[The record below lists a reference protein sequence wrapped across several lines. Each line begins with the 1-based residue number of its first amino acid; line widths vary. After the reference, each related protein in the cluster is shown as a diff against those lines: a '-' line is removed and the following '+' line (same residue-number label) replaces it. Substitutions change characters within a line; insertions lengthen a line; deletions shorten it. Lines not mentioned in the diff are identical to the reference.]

1 MEHQESKSPIVLK
14 NTQESKDGRDIVFNQ
29 HSTVR
34 LAPAFDI
41 DFEYSTS
48 LTSSSSMTM
57 PQTNATVVSFEEVP
71 RLEANQRVNVTA
83 ILSKGTEKPNQV
95 QLRATQKK
103 AFVKEDCIIED
114 TTGSAMLHIW
124 EPMSEQLK
132 SGTTYEFKNF
142 VVKNFQGTN
151 HLSTSTSTSFSVVD
165 QQVEALKGPSLLECA
180 EKNLKVK
187 EFKSVNKLD
196 IYISC
201 ENCKR
206 KVTELS
212 EKYAKCH
219 ICGIRQRIE
228 NCTTD
233 GSVQLL
239 VDLPEDKEI
248 WLTVFTDILETLLM
262 KGNLALTSDSD
273 SIEEYLLALATI
285 VLKILLQIFHVRYE
299 YNVWMNIGNIC
310 LNIAIVKVALI
321 LINVRL
327 IFYSY

>member
-1 MEHQESKSPIVLK
+1 MEHQESKSAIVLK

-34 LAPAFDI
+34 RAPDFDI

-57 PQTNATVVSFEEVP
+57 PQTNAIVVRLEEVP

-83 ILSKGTEKPNQV
+83 TLSKGTEKPKLV
-95 QLRATQKK
+95 QLRATQKE

-124 EPMSEQLK
+124 EPMSEQLE
-132 SGTTYEFKNF
+132 SGTTYDYKNL
-142 VVKNFQGTN
+142 VVKHFQGTN
-151 HLSTSTSTSFSVVD
+151 HLSTSTSTSFSIVD

-180 EKNLKVK
+180 EKKLKVK

-201 ENCKR
+201 GNCKR

-219 ICGIRQRIE
+219 VCGQRIE

-262 KGNLALTSDSD
+262 KGSLALTSDSD
-273 SIEEYLLALATI
+273 SIEEYLLD
-285 VLKILLQIFHVRYE
+285 LKDIELS
-299 YNVWMNIGNIC
+299 YNST
-310 LNIAIVKVALI
+310 K
-321 LINVRL
+321 NV
-327 IFYSY
+327 ITDISC